1 MNADGSDVERLTHSD
16 AWELSLTWSPDA
28 RRIAFTSASFSDG
41 DWGIYVMNADGSG
54 VERLTSPLTEAAH
67 PAWSPDGQRIA
78 FSSNPDGHMEIYAM
92 NADGSGVERLTS
104 CSDAVSSSPAWSPDG
119 QRIAFARTVRDRR
132 TALWRP
138 GEWDI
143 YVMDADG
150 SDAERLTYFGFKS
163 TFPAWSPDGRR
174 IAFESD
180 IGINSEIYMMN
191 ADGSDIVGLTDSAG
205 SASPAWSPD
214 GRRIAFLS
222 DVDGN
227 GNTDIHVIA
236 LPSP

>member
-1 MNADGSDVERLTHSD
+1 MN
-16 AWELSLTWSPDA
+16 
-28 RRIAFTSASFSDG
+28 
-41 DWGIYVMNADGSG
+41 
-54 VERLTSPLTEAAH
+54 
-67 PAWSPDGQRIA
+67 
-78 FSSNPDGHMEIYAM
+78 
-92 NADGSGVERLTS
+92 
-104 CSDAVSSSPAWSPDG
+104 
-119 QRIAFARTVRDRR
+119 
-132 TALWRP
+132 
-138 GEWDI
+138 
-143 YVMDADG
+143 ADG

-227 GNTDIHVIA
+227 GNTDIHVIT
-236 LPSP
+236 LPPS